1 MYQNSR
7 RNDSNIINNKDNEDN
22 YYNDDYDKNYTANPH
37 QLNNNNN
44 VGQNLNNNNNNLAS
58 QQQQSK
64 LKQQQQK
71 DNQRFN
77 IVVRIR
83 PQVEHDSV
91 ELTTPDEL
99 RHCIFKQGQNK
110 VLLNNEKT
118 DNKYEM
124 TFDHVFDEND
134 NQETLYNAF
143 GEKLLKDIFRGY
155 NGTIMAYGQTGSG
168 KTYTMFGRSLLE
180 NPRTVDTGTYAAE
193 KGIVQRA
200 VKQIFEY
207 KNQNKDRKDVTVYVS
222 FMQIYLNQITDLLD
236 EKSDVVF
243 TSKKQKF
250 RIGKESKNLSIEN
263 SLKISREN
271 GKIIVKDLKVK
282 EVNDETKL
290 LLYIENGI
298 TFRKTAETIMNKIS
312 SRSHAI
318 LQITVRQMWKER
330 IKNNSN
336 GETVENFH
344 KIRGVLTIVDLAG
357 SESISRTGSEGLNQD
372 EAKEINKS
380 ISALGRVIESLSRHS
395 QYIDMKGLNEKNT
408 EIKGNNYGS
417 KVYVSY
423 RDSKLTEILSEYLG
437 GNSKTY
443 IIANVS
449 PFAANCEETYST
461 LQFARRAM
469 VIRTSAKKNEKIST
483 KKFNK
488 DQENS
493 MSNLGFL
500 NNNSQI
506 MNNSTKK
513 SNAGNNNNLSG
524 LGNVSGFGGGG
535 YRNKSIG
542 SNGFNKF
549 YGMDKN
555 YNNKEQEKDIEG
567 KTEDYQ
573 AIAKKFY
580 SIILH
585 LQEELGKLMV
595 QNYTLEQENNFLKD
609 QLKNMD

>member
-1 MYQNSR
+1 MYQNAG
-7 RNDSNIINNKDNEDN
+7 RNDSNNMGNKDDDN
-22 YYNDDYDKNYTANPH
+22 YYNEDYEKGYSANQH
-37 QLNNNNN
+37 QSNNQNNLNP
-44 VGQNLNNNNNNLAS
+44 NLNNNSQTIA
-58 QQQQSK
+58 QQQQQAK
-64 LKQQQQK
+64 LKQQK

-83 PQVEHDSV
+83 PQVEHDTV
-91 ELTTPDEL
+91 ELTTDDEL

-110 VLLNNEKT
+110 ILLNNEKT

-124 TFDHVFDEND
+124 MFDHVFDEND

-143 GEKLLKDIFRGY
+143 GDKLLKDIFRGY

-180 NPRTVDTGTYAAE
+180 NPTAVNTGTYATE

-207 KNQNKDRKDVTVYVS
+207 KNQNKDRKDVSIYVS

-236 EKSDVVF
+236 EKSDVIF
-243 TSKKQKF
+243 TANKPKF

-263 SLKISREN
+263 SLKIGHDKD
-271 GKIIVKDLKVK
+271 GKIYVKGLTFK

-290 LLYIENGI
+290 LILIENGI

-344 KIRGVLTIVDLAG
+344 KIKGVLTIVDLAG
-357 SESISRTGSEGLNQD
+357 SESVSRTGSEGINQD

-395 QYIDMKGLNEKNT
+395 QYLDMKGLNEKNSD
-408 EIKGNNYGS
+408 IQRNNFGS
-417 KVYVSY
+417 KVYISY
-423 RDSKLTEILSEYLG
+423 RDSRLTEILSECLG

-493 MSNLGFL
+493 MSNLGYI

-506 MNNSTKK
+506 MNNNPKK
-513 SNAGNNNNLSG
+513 SNVGNNNNLSG
-524 LGNVSGFGGGG
+524 IGNISGYGVGG
-535 YRNKSIG
+535 YRNKSIA
-542 SNGFNKF
+542 SNGFNKL
-549 YGMDKN
+549 YGIDKN
-555 YNNKEQEKDIEG
+555 YNNKEQEGIEG
-567 KTEDYQ
+567 KKEDYQ

-585 LQEELGKLMV
+585 LQEELGKLTV
-595 QNYTLEQENNFLKD
+595 QNYTLEQENNYLKE
-609 QLKNMD
+609 QLKNID

>member
-1 MYQNSR
+1 MYQNAGK
-7 RNDSNIINNKDNEDN
+7 NDSYILGSNEDN
-22 YYNDDYDKNYTANPH
+22 SYNQDNDQINNNAYNKNI
-37 QLNNNNN
+37 NNNNA
-44 VGQNLNNNNNNLAS
+44 QTS
-58 QQQQSK
+58 QQQSK

-77 IVVRIR
+77 IIVRIR
-83 PQVEHDSV
+83 PQVEHDTV
-91 ELTTPDEL
+91 ELTTEDEL

-110 VLLNNEKT
+110 ILLNNEKT

-124 TFDHVFDEND
+124 IFDHVFDEND
-134 NQETLYNAF
+134 NQEVIYNAF

-168 KTYTMFGRSLLE
+168 KTYTMFGKSLLE
-180 NPRTVDTGTYAAE
+180 NQRIVDTENYVKE

-207 KNQNKDRKDVTVYVS
+207 KNQNKDRKDVSIYVS
-222 FMQIYLNQITDLLD
+222 FMQIYLNQITDLLV

-243 TSKKQKF
+243 AANKQKF

-263 SLKISREN
+263 SLKIGHDKD
-271 GKIIVKDLKVK
+271 GKIYVKDLSVK
-282 EVNDETKL
+282 EVNQENEL
-290 LLYIENGI
+290 LLLIENGI

-318 LQITVRQMWKER
+318 LHITVRQMWKER

-344 KIRGVLTIVDLAG
+344 RIKGVLTIVDLAG
-357 SESISRTGSEGLNQD
+357 SESVSRTGSEGINQD

-395 QYIDMKGLNEKNT
+395 QYLDMKGLNEKNS
-408 EIKGNNYGS
+408 EITRNNFGS
-417 KVYVSY
+417 KVYISY
-423 RDSKLTEILSEYLG
+423 RDSKLTEILSECLG

-449 PFAANCEETYST
+449 PFAANCDETYST

-469 VIRTSAKKNEKIST
+469 VIRTSAKKNEKVST

-488 DQENS
+488 NQENS
-493 MSNLGFL
+493 VSNLGYL
-500 NNNSQI
+500 NNNSQS
-506 MNNSTKK
+506 MNNKK
-513 SNAGNNNNLSG
+513 SVNNNNI
-524 LGNVSGFGGGG
+524 SGFGNMSGYGGAG

-542 SNGFNKF
+542 STGFNK
-549 YGMDKN
+549 YYMDKN
-555 YNNKEQEKDIEG
+555 YNNKEQEGLEG

-595 QNYTLEQENNFLKD
+595 QNYTLEQENNFLKE
-609 QLKNMD
+609 QIKNID